1 MGRVSTMF
9 VAGLLLAVGL
19 STVPQALV
27 EARQAVAAPQAPGTP
42 PPELALD
49 RELPIDSAVR
59 VGRLPNGI
67 RYFIRQNNRPEKR
80 VSMRLAVNTGSI
92 QEDADQRGLAHFIE
106 HMAFNGTENFK
117 PGELVSFLETIGA
130 RFGPHVNASTSFDET
145 IYMLDIPTDRPGYV
159 DKGMLVLHDFAAG
172 LSLLPAEIEKE
183 RGVVLEEWR
192 GRLGAGSRLTDI
204 QLPIIFQGS
213 KYADRLPI
221 GLPEVLKS
229 APREKLLAYYQK
241 WYRPD
246 QMAVVVVGDI
256 PVAESEQLI
265 QQRFGVIPAAKG
277 ATSSVDRSVPGH
289 KETLISMAT
298 DPEAQ
303 GWSVSM
309 AFKGKVDHDLTVA
322 GYRKS
327 LVKQL
332 VSQMLNL
339 RLRELA
345 RRPNAPFL
353 GAQAGT
359 SGIGRELELFEIEAA
374 VPEGQITEGLGA
386 LMVEAKRMQQYGFSN
401 DELNRAKAAL
411 IASYERAYKERGT
424 TESPSLANE
433 YVRHF
438 LEQEPIPGI
447 EFEYKVASAY
457 VPSVTAEEVSA
468 LAKTL
473 ITDENRVV
481 LAVAPE
487 KKGVPPPSADT
498 LKSAIARAATA
509 PVERWADATS
519 GRALVEKPPAAGKVA
534 ATRTVPEVGATV
546 LTLSNGVEVWLKPTD
561 FKNDQILFSAYA
573 PGGLSLASPA
583 DFKSAAIATA
593 MVGVGGM
600 GGLSP
605 VDLSKMLS
613 GKIAQASSSIS
624 EYTQGVSGSS
634 TPKDLE
640 TALQLNYLAQTAPNM
655 TPEVLDLLKR
665 RLAGALQ
672 NRDQNPRAVFGEKV
686 EQVNTSNHYSAVALT
701 AADVPALN
709 LDTMKNFYHARF
721 ANAADFTYFFV
732 GAFTV
737 DEITPLLEK
746 WVATLPSTGRKTSSF
761 RDMGVK
767 FPIGIVTE
775 EVKKGKEPA
784 SQTVLSFF
792 ADPGF
797 DEFEMHRARAA
808 SQLLGIRL
816 REILREELG
825 GTYGVSVGF
834 DNSPPL
840 KGYGAM
846 QIQFGSSPEN
856 IDKLVAASMKE
867 IERLK
872 KEGPSLEDVNKVK
885 ELERRDLETNAKQ
898 NAYWL
903 GSMQTVHM
911 FGWDITGINRRLDR
925 TEKLTPEILKTMFQK
940 YFPMDRYTLVTLKPE
955 A

>member
-1 MGRVSTMF
+1 MGRVRSVV
-9 VAGLLLAVGL
+9 VAGLFV
-19 STVPQALV
+19 
-27 EARQAVAAPQAPGTP
+27 VAAWVAMPRAWAGSPQAPAAP

-49 RELPIDSAVR
+49 RPLPVDPAVR
-59 VGRLPNGI
+59 AGRLANGI
-67 RYFIRQNNRPEKR
+67 RYFIRENQRPEKR

-92 QEDADQRGLAHFIE
+92 QEDPDQRGLAHFIE
-106 HMAFNGTENFK
+106 HMAFNGTQNFK

-192 GRLGAGSRLTDI
+192 GRLGAGSRLTDK
-204 QLPIIFQGS
+204 QLPVLMQGS
-213 KYADRLPI
+213 RYADRLPI
-221 GLPEVLKS
+221 GLPEVLKT
-229 APREKLLAYYQK
+229 APREQLVAYYQK

-246 QMAVVVVGDI
+246 QMAVVVVGDL
-256 PVAESEQLI
+256 PVAEAEKLV
-265 QQRFGVIPAAKG
+265 QQRFGVIAAAKG
-277 ATSSVDRSVPGH
+277 APSSVDQTVPTH
-289 KETLISMAT
+289 KDTLISMST

-309 AFKGKVDHDLTVA
+309 AFKGTVEHDLTVG

-339 RLRELA
+339 RLREIA

-353 GAQAGT
+353 GAQAGG
-359 SGIGRELELFEIEAA
+359 SSLGRTLELFEIEAA

-386 LMVEAKRMQQYGFSN
+386 LMTEARRMQQYGFSN
-401 DELNRAKAAL
+401 EELNRAKAAL
-411 IASYERAYKERGT
+411 VAGYERAYKERAT
-424 TESPSLANE
+424 AESPGYANE

-447 EFEYKVASAY
+447 EFEYEVASTY

-468 LAKTL
+468 LAKSL

-487 KKGVPPPSADT
+487 KKDTPPPSESI
-498 LKSAIARAATA
+498 LRSAIARAGSA
-509 PVERWADATS
+509 PVERWSDPTM
-519 GRALVEKPPAAGKVA
+519 GRALVEKAPPAGKIA
-534 ATRTVPEVGATV
+534 SSRTVPEVGATV

-561 FKNDQILFSAYA
+561 FKNDQVLFSAYA
-573 PGGLSLASPA
+573 PGGVSLAAPA
-583 DFKSAAIATA
+583 DFKSASLATA

-600 GGLSP
+600 AGLSP
-605 VDLSKMLS
+605 VDLSKMLA
-613 GKIAQASSSIS
+613 GKIAQASPSIG
-624 EYTQGVSGSS
+624 EYTQGINGSS

-640 TALQLNYLAQTAPNM
+640 TALQLNYLAQTQPNM

-665 RLAGALQ
+665 RLAGSLQ

-686 EQVNTSNHYSAVALT
+686 EQVNSSNHYSAAALT
-701 AADVPALN
+701 AADVPTLN
-709 LDTMKNFYHARF
+709 LEAMKSFYGARF

-746 WVATLPSTGRKTSSF
+746 WVASLPSSGKKASSF
-761 RDMGVK
+761 RDMGVT
-767 FPIGIVTE
+767 FPTGIVKE

-816 REILREELG
+816 RDILREELG

-834 DNSPPL
+834 SNAPPL

-846 QIQFGSSPEN
+846 VIQFGSSPEN
-856 IDKLVAASMKE
+856 VDKLVAASMAE

-872 KEGPSLEDVNKVK
+872 KEGPSLDDVNKVK

-911 FGWDITGINRRLDR
+911 FGWDVTGINRRLDR
-925 TEKLTPEILKTMFQK
+925 TEKLTPEILKTMFEK

>member
-1 MGRVSTMF
+1 MGRVRSAV
-9 VAGLLLAVGL
+9 VAVVLLV
-19 STVPQALV
+19 TVVVANPWAQ
-27 EARQAVAAPQAPGTP
+27 VAAPQAPAI

-49 RELPIDSAVR
+49 RSLPVDTAVR
-59 VGRLPNGI
+59 TGRLPNGI
-67 RYFIRQNNRPEKR
+67 RYFIRQNGRPAKR
-80 VSMRLAVNTGSI
+80 VSMRLAVNVGSL
-92 QEDADQRGLAHFIE
+92 QEEPDQRGLAHFIE

-117 PGELVSFLETIGA
+117 PGELVSFLESIGA

-159 DKGMLVLHDFAAG
+159 DRGMLVLHDFAAG
-172 LSLLPAEIEKE
+172 LSLLPAEVEKE

-192 GRLGAGSRLTDI
+192 GRLGAGSRLTDK
-204 QLPIIFQGS
+204 QLPVIFQGS
-213 KYADRLPI
+213 RYADRLPI

-229 APREKLLAYYQK
+229 APRERLVAFYQK

-246 QMAVVVVGDI
+246 NMAVIVVGDL
-256 PVAESEQLI
+256 PVDEAEQLV
-265 QQRFGVIPAAKG
+265 QKRFGVIPAAKG
-277 ATSSVDRSVPGH
+277 VAASVDASVPAH
-289 KETLISMAT
+289 KGTLISMST

-309 AFKGKVDHDLTVA
+309 AFKGKVEVDNTVR

-327 LVKQL
+327 LTEQL

-339 RLRELA
+339 RLAEIS

-353 GAQAGT
+353 GAQAGG
-359 SGIGRELELFEIEAA
+359 SNIGRTLELFEIEAA
-374 VPEGQITEGLGA
+374 VPEGQITEGLAA
-386 LMVEAKRMQQYGFSN
+386 LMLEAKRMQQFGFSEE
-401 DELNRAKAAL
+401 ELNRAKAGLLAG
-411 IASYERAYKERGT
+411 YERAYKERGT
-424 TESPSLANE
+424 AESPGLANE

-447 EFEYKVASAY
+447 EFEYRIASTY
-457 VPSVTAEEVSA
+457 LPTVTAAEASA
-468 LAKTL
+468 LAKGL

-481 LAVAPE
+481 LGVAPE
-487 KKGVPPPSADT
+487 KKDTPPPTPDMLRNAITRASA
-498 LKSAIARAATA
+498 A
-509 PVERWADATS
+509 PVERWADAAS
-519 GRALVEKPPAAGKVA
+519 GRALVEKVPPAGRVA
-534 ATRTVPEVGATV
+534 SRREVADVGATV

-561 FKNDQILFSAYA
+561 FKNDQILFTAYA
-573 PGGLSLASPA
+573 PGGSSLASPA
-583 DFKSAAIATA
+583 DYKNASFSTA
-593 MVGVGGM
+593 MVGVGGL

-613 GKIAQASSSIS
+613 GKIAQASPSITD
-624 EYTQGVSGSS
+624 YTQGISGSS

-640 TALQLNYLAQTAPNM
+640 TALQLNYLAHTAPNM
-655 TPEVLDLLKR
+655 TPEVLDLIKR
-665 RLAGALQ
+665 RLTGSLQ

-686 EQVNTSNHYSAVALT
+686 EQVNTSNHYSAAALT
-701 AADVPALN
+701 LADVPTLN
-709 LDTMKNFYHARF
+709 LDTMKSFYGARF

-737 DEITPLLEK
+737 DGITPLLEK
-746 WVATLPSTGRKTSSF
+746 WVATLPSQGKKTSAY

-767 FPIGIVTE
+767 FPAGIVKE

-784 SQTVLSFF
+784 AQTVLSFF

-797 DEFEMHRARAA
+797 DEYEMHRARAA
-808 SQLLGIRL
+808 TQVLSIRL

-834 DNSPPL
+834 NNSPPL

-846 QIQFGSSPEN
+846 VIQFGSSPEN
-856 IDKLVAASMKE
+856 LDKLVSASLKE

-872 KEGPSLEDVNKVK
+872 AEGPSLDDVNKVK
-885 ELERRDLETNAKQ
+885 EIERRDLETNARQ
-898 NAYWL
+898 NAYWM
-903 GSMQTVHM
+903 GSLQTVHM
-911 FGWDITGINRRLDR
+911 FGWDPGRINKRLER
-925 TEKLTPEILKTMFQK
+925 TESLTPEIVKTMFQK

>member
-1 MGRVSTMF
+1 MNRLSSAV
-9 VAGLLLAVGL
+9 VALALMV
-19 STVPQALV
+19 VALV
-27 EARQAVAAPQAPGTP
+27 AIPRAQVAAPLAAAV

-49 RELPIDSAVR
+49 RPLPVDPAVR
-59 VGRLPNGI
+59 AGRLPNGI
-67 RYFIRQNNRPEKR
+67 RYFIRQNSRPANR
-80 VSMRLAVNTGSI
+80 VSMRLAVNVGSL
-92 QEDADQRGLAHFIE
+92 QEEPDQRGLAHFLE

-117 PGELVSFLETIGA
+117 PGELVSFLESIGA

-159 DKGMLVLHDFAAG
+159 DRGMLVLHDFAAG
-172 LSLLPAEIEKE
+172 LSLLPAEVEKE

-192 GRLGAGSRLTDI
+192 GRLGAGSRLTDK
-204 QLPIIFQGS
+204 QLPVIFQGS
-213 KYADRLPI
+213 RYADRLPI
-221 GLPEVLKS
+221 GLPEVLKG
-229 APREKLLAYYQK
+229 APRERLVDFYQK

-246 QMAVVVVGDI
+246 NMAVVVVGDQ
-256 PVAESEQLI
+256 PVAEAEQLI
-265 QQRFGVIPAAKG
+265 QKRFGVIPASKLA
-277 ATSSVDRSVPGH
+277 ASSVDASVPGH
-289 KETLISMAT
+289 KDTLISMST

-309 AFKGKVDHDLTVA
+309 AFKAKVEVDNTVR

-327 LVKQL
+327 LTEQL

-339 RLRELA
+339 RLAEIS

-353 GAQAGT
+353 GAQAGG
-359 SGIGRELELFEIEAA
+359 SNIGRTLELFEIEAA

-386 LMVEAKRMQQYGFSN
+386 LMLEAKRMQQFGFSD
-401 DELNRAKAAL
+401 DELNRAKAGLLAG
-411 IASYERAYKERGT
+411 YERAFKERGT
-424 TESPSLANE
+424 AESPGLANE

-447 EFEYKVASAY
+447 EFEYRIASTY
-457 VPSVTAEEVSA
+457 VPTVTAAEASA
-468 LAKTL
+468 LAKGL

-481 LAVAPE
+481 LGVAPE
-487 KKGVPPPSADT
+487 KKDTPPPSPEVLRNAIT
-498 LKSAIARAATA
+498 RASAA
-509 PVERWADATS
+509 PVEPWADATS
-519 GRALVEKPPAAGKVA
+519 GRALVEKVPPAGKVA
-534 ATRTVPEVGATV
+534 SRREVAEVGATV

-561 FKNDQILFSAYA
+561 FKNDQILFTAYA
-573 PGGLSLASPA
+573 PGGVSLANAA
-583 DFKSAAIATA
+583 DYKSASLATA

-613 GKIAQASSSIS
+613 GKIAQASPNVG
-624 EYTQGVSGSS
+624 EYTQGINGSS
-634 TPKDLE
+634 TPRDLE
-640 TALQLNYLAQTAPNM
+640 TALQLNYLAHTAPNM
-655 TPEVLDLLKR
+655 TAEVLDLIKR
-665 RLAGALQ
+665 RLAGSLQ

-686 EQVNTSNHYSAVALT
+686 EQVNTMNHYSAAALT
-701 AADVPALN
+701 MADIPALN
-709 LDTMKNFYHARF
+709 LETMKAFYHARF

-732 GAFTV
+732 GAFKV

-746 WVATLPSTGRKTSSF
+746 WVATLPSQGKKTSAH

-767 FPIGIVTE
+767 FPIGVVKD
-775 EVKKGKEPA
+775 EVKKGKEPS

-808 SQLLGIRL
+808 SQVLSIRL

-834 DNSPPL
+834 NNSPPF

-846 QIQFGSSPEN
+846 VIQFGSSPDN
-856 IDKLVAASMKE
+856 IDKLVAASLKE

-872 KEGPSLEDVNKVK
+872 AEGPSLDDVNKVK
-885 ELERRDLETNAKQ
+885 EIERRDLETNAKQ
-898 NAYWL
+898 NAYWM

-911 FGWDITGINRRLDR
+911 FGWDPSRINKRLER
-925 TEKLTPEILKTMFQK
+925 TESLTPDIIKTMFQK

-955 A
+955 V